1 MAAHAQDDNRDMLKN
16 KHLTSLYDVSGAV
29 IKWSAIL
36 LFCLLPFIII
46 DAIIFDERFRG
57 ALGYPVALLLY
68 GIGFGV
74 ALAFLTSAYDRIRR
88 ARSS

>member
-1 MAAHAQDDNRDMLKN
+1 MPKN
-16 KHLTSLYDVSGAV
+16 KNRISLYDVSGAV
-29 IKWSAIL
+29 IRWSAIL

-57 ALGYPVALLLY
+57 ALGYPMALLLC

-74 ALAFLTSAYDRIRR
+74 VLALLTSAYDRIRR
-88 ARSS
+88 ERSS